1 MTNNHAMEIKT
12 TRRHRP
18 RQTQTNSDNIANIAN
33 TEDAKNR
40 AARGDAGA
48 GPALGNSLA
57 GP

>member
-1 MTNNHAMEIKT
+1 MEIKT

-33 TEDAKNR
+33 TEDTKKR

-48 GPALGNSLA
+48 GPALGNGLA